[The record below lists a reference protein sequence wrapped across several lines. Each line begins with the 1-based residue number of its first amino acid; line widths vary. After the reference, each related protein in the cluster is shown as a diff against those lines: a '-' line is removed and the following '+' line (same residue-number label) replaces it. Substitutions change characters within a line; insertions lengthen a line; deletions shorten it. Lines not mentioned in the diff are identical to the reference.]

1 MICKECNKDMKN
13 GQGDGL
19 TFDFTEGGKNP
30 KGKIEHICFDCY
42 RKLMW
47 RVKML
52 DDKDIVRMTIVYAD
66 GSMTILVKNKEGTL
80 KVERRQK

>member
-1 MICKECNKDMKN
+1 MICKVCNKDMKN

-47 RVKML
+47 RVKN
-52 DDKDIVRMTIVYAD
+52 A
-66 GSMTILVKNKEGTL
+66 
-80 KVERRQK
+80 